1 MTVPT
6 ANALHVT
13 NQCNDLIIFIDPK
26 KYLAA
31 PPVVSYSVAISA
43 LIRYSQ
49 DGNFGD
55 FFGKQFTFPEIN
67 MKIFMNGKM
76 CLSIRQV
83 SGLWALLFI
92 GLL

>member
-49 DGNFGD
+49 DGNFGE
-55 FFGKQFTFPEIN
+55 FFGKQFTFPESVEHIHEWQN
-67 MKIFMNGKM
+67 VYTHT
-76 CLSIRQV
+76 C
-83 SGLWALLFI
+83 
-92 GLL
+92 